1 MREPGTLLASGRD
14 SDIFDYG
21 ETMVLRRSRRGRSMR
36 EEARIMEYARAHG
49 YPVPAVSEVSDDGTD
64 LVMERVDGPVML
76 AAIGRQPW
84 TVRRQGAL
92 LAELHNRLHEIPAPA
107 WAPEAPCGSGDRLIH
122 LDLHPLNVILTSKGP
137 TVIDWTGAA
146 RGAAEV
152 DVALTWVLLAS
163 GGIPAGRVKAAVLG
177 TGRSLL
183 VNAFLSGFDLEAI
196 KPQLSAVVEW
206 KVTDPNMTADERQ
219 AMRSLAGRLG

>member
-1 MREPGTLLASGRD
+1 LASGRD
-14 SDIFDYG
+14 ADIFEYG

-36 EEARIMEYARAHG
+36 DEARTMEYARAHG

-64 LVMERVDGPVML
+64 LVMERVDGPVMV
-76 AAIGRQPW
+76 AAIGRRPW
-84 TVRRQGAL
+84 TVRRQGAI
-92 LAELHNRLHEIPAPA
+92 LAELHNRLHEIPAPD

-146 RGAAEV
+146 RGAGEV

-177 TGRSLL
+177 TGRGLL

-196 KPQLSAVVEW
+196 KPELPAVVEW
-206 KVTDPNMTADERQ
+206 KVTDPNMTAVECR
-219 AMRSLAGRLG
+219 AMRSLARSVG